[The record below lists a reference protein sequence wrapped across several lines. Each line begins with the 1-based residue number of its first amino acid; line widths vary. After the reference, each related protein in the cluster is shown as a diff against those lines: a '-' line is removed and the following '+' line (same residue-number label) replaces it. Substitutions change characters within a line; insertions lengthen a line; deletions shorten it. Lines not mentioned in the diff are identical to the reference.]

1 MLCFPFRVS
10 GTPILWGWDKL
21 SLQGLIWTPT
31 QSGQPEKAI
40 AVGMV
45 IENIRLDHLMEKIF
59 GKSLFASAWF
69 SDMTASKY
77 CNEALTVVTLGV
89 LSRCFLSKK
98 LAYNAVIFDRSSFSH
113 TTL

>member
-31 QSGQPEKAI
+31 QPGPPDKAI

-59 GKSLFASAWF
+59 GKSLFNSAWF

-77 CNEALTVVTLGV
+77 CSEALAAVTLGDY
-89 LSRCFLSKK
+89 SNEFESMH
-98 LAYNAVIFDRSSFSH
+98 FEE
-113 TTL
+113 